1 MNKVEIRNYFQECG
15 ILNKKFG
22 RNFNWKT
29 VLENNKQYLDL
40 FDNYK
45 QNYRSED
52 EAWFCLSKN
61 IEPPLCQVCGENL
74 CKLGEKKYNTVCTE
88 CSANKS
94 KNKLIKYQNSINKRT
109 AEDKKNILNKRKK
122 TCLEKYGE
130 ENYQCFGSKSFRKKM
145 FDKYGSEFYNNKE
158 KAKHT
163 VQINKLTEDAD
174 KVYFV
179 YKHINKV
186 NGKVYIGITKQKP
199 EERWGNNG
207 CNYKQSVFL
216 YSAIKKYGWSN
227 FDHLIL
233 EQNLT
238 KKEACEK
245 EIELIA
251 KYESNNREFGYNL
264 SSGGTAPSLSEETK
278 KKISKAL
285 KGNRNNLGRKV
296 SEETRRKISD
306 AQIGKIVSEETKK
319 KQSEIAKKRKHKS
332 CSNETKKKISEKHNK
347 KKIICLET
355 NEVFDSIQECRR
367 KTGIEAT
374 SICAVCKGKHKTAKG
389 YSFKYLEEMNNEN

>member
-109 AEDKKNILNKRKK
+109 TEDKKNILNKRKK

-130 ENYQCFGSKSFRKKM
+130 ENYQCFGSTSFRKKM
-145 FDKYGSEFYNNKE
+145 LDKYGSEFYNNKE

-163 VQINKLTEDAD
+163 VQINKLTEDVKIRTENKD
-174 KVYFV
+174 R
-179 YKHINKV
+179 IN
-186 NGKVYIGITKQKP
+186 I
-199 EERWGNNG
+199 
-207 CNYKQSVFL
+207 S
-216 YSAIKKYGWSN
+216 
-227 FDHLIL
+227 
-233 EQNLT
+233 
-238 KKEACEK
+238 
-245 EIELIA
+245 
-251 KYESNNREFGYNL
+251 SNNNNPIKPKLIGF
-264 SSGGTAPSLSEETK
+264 TFK
-278 KKISKAL
+278 KLAVISNSA
-285 KGNRNNLGRKV
+285 
-296 SEETRRKISD
+296 S
-306 AQIGKIVSEETKK
+306 
-319 KQSEIAKKRKHKS
+319 
-332 CSNETKKKISEKHNK
+332 
-347 KKIICLET
+347 IIC
-355 NEVFDSIQECRR
+355 NN
-367 KTGIEAT
+367 IEPNIIST
-374 SICAVCKGKHKTAKG
+374 INGLSNNFFLNTDLAVSKSLLLASSNSLLISA
-389 YSFKYLEEMNNEN
+389 SFWLISANFS

>member
-174 KVYFV
+174 
-179 YKHINKV
+179 
-186 NGKVYIGITKQKP
+186 
-199 EERWGNNG
+199 
-207 CNYKQSVFL
+207 
-216 YSAIKKYGWSN
+216 
-227 FDHLIL
+227 
-233 EQNLT
+233 
-238 KKEACEK
+238 
-245 EIELIA
+245 
-251 KYESNNREFGYNL
+251 NREFGYNL
-264 SSGGTAPSLSEETK
+264 SPGGTAPSLSEETK

-319 KQSEIAKKRKHKS
+319 KQSEIAKKRKHKP